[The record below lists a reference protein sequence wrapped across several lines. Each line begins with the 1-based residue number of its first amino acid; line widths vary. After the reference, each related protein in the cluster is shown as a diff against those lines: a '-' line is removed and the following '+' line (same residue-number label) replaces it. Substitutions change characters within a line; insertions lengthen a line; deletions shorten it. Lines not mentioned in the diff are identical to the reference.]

1 MIPLSII
8 PVSGRCNLFRFNMNQ
23 YDLIMYLQPSK
34 RYKTFTCAADLRT
47 FPDMCLKWGN
57 RGGFDINSL
66 TFANRLRTR
75 QKIGPHLLIHMN
87 TLMRISALSTTKWQA
102 LLHFLSQHLICHST
116 VHTFRHF
123 WCQIFKF
130 FNDSTVPL
138 LSIQKLEDG
147 TITVADRVIIADL
160 HQRGFG
166 DSKTRGS
173 GLSLGWFLK
182 HPEARHSLLIFP
194 NPQKWGSWIN
204 DHDKILSNL
213 SFYQT

>member
-116 VHTFRHF
+116 VHTWKPFLRSDLQWLHMTPQF
-123 WCQIFKF
+123 LSSPYRNWRMEP
-130 FNDSTVPL
+130 SLSRTVW
-138 LSIQKLEDG
+138 S
-147 TITVADRVIIADL
+147 
-160 HQRGFG
+160 
-166 DSKTRGS
+166 
-173 GLSLGWFLK
+173 
-182 HPEARHSLLIFP
+182 
-194 NPQKWGSWIN
+194 
-204 DHDKILSNL
+204 
-213 SFYQT
+213 